1 MHWQKDDY
9 FISTDQSMI
18 DIKVVHDYL
27 SSESYWAE
35 NIPIDIVQ
43 RSINNSLCF
52 GLYHKNIQV
61 GFARVVSDYAT
72 FAYLGDVF
80 VLPGHRRKGLSKW
93 MMTVV
98 MNYPQLQGLRRFIL
112 TTKDAHSLYAQF
124 GFVPYPQPER
134 IMTINRP
141 GIYKNKK

>member
-9 FISTDQSMI
+9 TISTDQSKL

-27 SSESYWAE
+27 SNESYWAE
-35 NIPIDIVQ
+35 KIPMDIVKS
-43 RSINNSLCF
+43 SIENSLCF
-52 GLYHKNIQV
+52 GLYYKNIQV
-61 GFARVVSDYAT
+61 GFARVVSDFAT

-80 VLPGHRRKGLSKW
+80 VLPEHRGRGLSKW
-93 MMTVV
+93 MMTLI
-98 MNYPQLQGLRRFIL
+98 MNYPQLQGLRRFLL

-134 IMTINRP
+134 LMAINRP
-141 GIYKNKK
+141 DIYKDKK